1 MMVITMK
8 RSLAVITIVGLLFAS
23 CEGQRMRKRVASPT
37 LDLLDLRIPDNREGG
52 NRNGRRKLSKK
63 DNKEQDILFFA
74 DKVRMI
80 GVEMSMPSSTPP
92 GPPASVPSQAPV
104 DPSTLGPCESL
115 SRENALKR
123 AVAGLTD
130 SSTLD
135 NFGTPQGKA
144 FVWLLDRDMAQ
155 IDQCDTEAIQQRYS
169 LATFFYS
176 TNGEQWDNSDGWIED
191 TTECSWIGIKCN
203 GNGRVSELGASAA
216 LSK

>member
-1 MMVITMK
+1 MK

-23 CEGQRMRKRVASPT
+23 CEGQRMRRRVASPT
-37 LDLLDLRIPDNREGG
+37 VDVLDLRIPDNRRGD
-52 NRNGRRKLSKK
+52 NRNGRRKLSKG
-63 DNKEQDILFFA
+63 DSKEQDIIDSLFFA

-123 AVAGLTD
+123 AVEELTD
-130 SSTLD
+130 LSIVD
-135 NFGTPQGKA
+135 DFGSPQGKA
-144 FVWLLDRDMAQ
+144 FAWLLGRDMAQ
-155 IDQCDTEAIQQRYS
+155 IDKCDTEAIQQRYS

-191 TTECSWIGIKCN
+191 TNECSWSGIKCN